1 MLLTLLTVIVAGALG
16 GAIAVGLTAAVV
28 ITACVLAA
36 VAIGNGVRMLSRVW
50 TDLSPD

>member
-16 GAIAVGLTAAVV
+16 GAIAVGLTVAVV
-28 ITACVLAA
+28 VTACVLAV
-36 VAIGNGVRMLSRVW
+36 VALVNGVRMLSHVW

>member
-28 ITACVLAA
+28 ITAVVLAV
-36 VAIGNGVRMLSRVW
+36 VAIVNGVRTLSHVW
-50 TDLSPD
+50 SDLSPD